1 MSPSVVIVAAVTLMP
16 ARLPVRVLSL
26 LQHSSKARVL
36 TRGCSPCHRSR
47 SFAAAQLRHRQRR
60 RRLAD
65 ARALTSAQLIIA
77 AADQH
82 TTGGRL
88 ALPSLSLSL
97 RISST
102 SPSVVIEPAVSLLPA
117 RMRHAKTRAINNRCC
132 SSAALQVCH
141 RRVARLAVALAPAH
155 QLQVAV
161 TQSSWTPPCC

>member
-1 MSPSVVIVAAVTLMP
+1 MSPSVVIVVAGTLMP

-36 TRGCSPCHRSR
+36 TEGCSPCHRSR
-47 SFAAAQLRHRQRR
+47 SFAAAQRRHRQRR

-102 SPSVVIEPAVSLLPA
+102 SPSVVIEPAVPRCRPRPGDTQKSAPFIIAAAAQQHHKYATGGWLALLLLSLL
-117 RMRHAKTRAINNRCC
+117 RI
-132 SSAALQVCH
+132 SSKSL
-141 RRVARLAVALAPAH
+141 
-155 QLQVAV
+155 
-161 TQSSWTPPCC
+161 